1 MMHAPRPPADCPQP
15 DYGDPINQTLHIHQP
30 RDQVANAIRVTL
42 RTREIAIM
50 YLPDCKTS

>member
-30 RDQVANAIRVTL
+30 RDQSANVIRVTL
-42 RTREIAIM
+42 RTHEIAII
-50 YLPDCKTS
+50 YLPDCKPS